1 MEEKLQGGLGS
12 KPRAGGGSTLRAR
25 LFWLP
30 RAPAPIGRLLT
41 SDVVRITHQKGHW
54 MPGPLR
60 TGQRSKISLFRG
72 EARRGLQEN
81 HQRITNRAYV
91 TKNQLVFRQTSK
103 ETVEALA
110 REGPRQGKDVAGLP

>member
-1 MEEKLQGGLGS
+1 MF
-12 KPRAGGGSTLRAR
+12 TV
-25 LFWLP
+25 
-30 RAPAPIGRLLT
+30 LT

-54 MPGPLR
+54 MPGPLW
-60 TGQRSKISLFRG
+60 TGEHSKISLFCG
-72 EARRGLQEN
+72 EARRGLQAN

-91 TKNQLVFRQTSK
+91 MKNRLVFRETSK